1 MNCYFQLFFL
11 GQDEFYRNGVR
22 ISRAAFFAAISG
34 AEWDFENQV
43 YWSNN

>member
-22 ISRAAFFAAISG
+22 ISREAFFAAISG
-34 AEWDFENQV
+34 AEWDVENQV